1 MHKVYC
7 VSDAWTGILESNICD
22 FTGVYPAYRVLDAL
36 CRRVSRMCRVV
47 NYLFHAFAGN
57 VLGMAVAHDEAE
69 FSLGRPVYR

>member
-1 MHKVYC
+1 M
-7 VSDAWTGILESNICD
+7 
-22 FTGVYPAYRVLDAL
+22 
-36 CRRVSRMCRVV
+36 V